1 MSTSVYLCV
10 KQNYSCNNFNCYRF
24 NNFIE
29 ADKYFIE
36 NFNNNSLSTM
46 IPIYKY
52 LPLFIQQ
59 FILDYKLK
67 NLFIKTKINSQTLS
81 RKT

>member
-1 MSTSVYLCV
+1 MSNLVYLCV
-10 KQNYSCNNFNCYRF
+10 KQNNSYNNFNCYRF

-52 LPLFIQQ
+52 LPLFIQH
-59 FILDYKLK
+59 FILKKL
-67 NLFIKTKINSQTLS
+67 FVKTKINFQTLS
-81 RKT
+81 HKT

>member
-1 MSTSVYLCV
+1 MENSVYLCV
-10 KQNYSCNNFNCYRF
+10 KQNINCNNFNCYKF

-46 IPIYKY
+46 IPVYKY
-52 LPLFIQQ
+52 LPLFIQK
-59 FILDYKLK
+59 IIIDYKLK
-67 NLFIKTKINSQTLS
+67 NLFVKSKIITNIDL
-81 RKT
+81 KK

>member
-1 MSTSVYLCV
+1 MSNSVYLCV
-10 KQNYSCNNFNCYRF
+10 KQNINYNNFNCYKF

-46 IPIYKY
+46 IPVYKY
-52 LPLFIQQ
+52 LPLFIQK
-59 FILDYKLK
+59 IIIDYKLK
-67 NLFIKTKINSQTLS
+67 NLFVKSKIITNIDL
-81 RKT
+81 KK

>member
-1 MSTSVYLCV
+1 MENSVYLCV
-10 KQNYSCNNFNCYRF
+10 KQNINCYNFNCYKF

-46 IPIYKY
+46 IPVYKY
-52 LPLFIQQ
+52 LPLFIQK
-59 FILDYKLK
+59 IIIDYKLK
-67 NLFIKTKINSQTLS
+67 NLFVKSKIITNIDL
-81 RKT
+81 KK

>member
-1 MSTSVYLCV
+1 MSNSVYLCV
-10 KQNYSCNNFNCYRF
+10 KENYSCNNFNCYKF

-29 ADKYFIE
+29 ADKY
-36 NFNNNSLSTM
+36 FNNNSLSTM

-52 LPLFIQQ
+52 LPFFIQH

-67 NLFIKTKINSQTLS
+67 NLFIKTKINFQTLS

>member
-1 MSTSVYLCV
+1 MENSVYLCV
-10 KQNYSCNNFNCYRF
+10 KQNISYNNFNCYKF

-46 IPIYKY
+46 IPVYKY
-52 LPLFIQQ
+52 LPLFIQK
-59 FILDYKLK
+59 IIIDYKLK
-67 NLFIKTKINSQTLS
+67 NLFVKSKIITNTNL
-81 RKT
+81 KK

>member
-1 MSTSVYLCV
+1 MTNSVYLCV
-10 KQNYSCNNFNCYRF
+10 KNNINYNNFNCYKF

-46 IPIYKY
+46 IPVYKY
-52 LPLFIQQ
+52 LPLFIQKIIID
-59 FILDYKLK
+59 FIIYL
-67 NLFIKTKINSQTLS
+67 
-81 RKT
+81 